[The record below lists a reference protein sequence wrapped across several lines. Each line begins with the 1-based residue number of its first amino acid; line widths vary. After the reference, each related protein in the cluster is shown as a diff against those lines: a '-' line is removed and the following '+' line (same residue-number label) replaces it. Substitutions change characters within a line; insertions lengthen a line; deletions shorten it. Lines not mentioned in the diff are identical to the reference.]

1 MLDLKNYG
9 SKKNQ
14 LWGGGKYSLYIRI
27 HWPLTKYNIL
37 RIWGIFGGFFFK
49 KSLLDLKILVK
60 IPKIKNPQLKNDFF
74 CFSDNFI
81 LFQKNAKKVQNQGF
95 WGFFFKNPRIL
106 KNLENWKIPNWQKML
121 KLFFR
126 HFFCYFKKINKNL
139 KICIFGVFLGIFQK
153 SPKSKN
159 PSWLATLLSGN
170 PKYSLC
176 ISIHWPLPTYEIS
189 SWYLKRFKRYRGGR
203 TDRRTD
209 RHYDS

>member
-1 MLDLKNYG
+1 MGDFYF
-9 SKKNQ
+9 Q
-14 LWGGGKYSLYIRI
+14 
-27 HWPLTKYNIL
+27 
-37 RIWGIFGGFFFK
+37 

-81 LFQKNAKKVQNQGF
+81 LFQKNAKKSAKSGILRIF
-95 WGFFFKNPRIL
+95 SKNPGIF
-106 KNLENWKIPNWQKML
+106 KNLENWNIPNWQKML

-203 TDRRTD
+203 TDRPTDGRTD
-209 RHYDS
+209 GRTDITVHRDPCWI

>member
-1 MLDLKNYG
+1 M
-9 SKKNQ
+9 
-14 LWGGGKYSLYIRI
+14 
-27 HWPLTKYNIL
+27 
-37 RIWGIFGGFFFK
+37 IFFVF
-49 KSLLDLKILVK
+49 LM
-60 IPKIKNPQLKNDFF
+60 
-74 CFSDNFI
+74 I
-81 LFQKNAKKVQNQGF
+81 LFYFRKMQKKCKIGDF
-95 WGFFFKNPRIL
+95 GDFFFKNPRIF

-126 HFFCYFKKINKNL
+126 HFVCYFKKINKNL

-159 PSWLATLLSGN
+159 PSWVATLLSGN

-203 TDRRTD
+203 TDRPTDGPTDGRTD
-209 RHYDS
+209 RHYGS

>member
-1 MLDLKNYG
+1 MYFDVKVCCISIVKVG
-9 SKKNQ
+9 C
-14 LWGGGKYSLYIRI
+14 
-27 HWPLTKYNIL
+27 
-37 RIWGIFGGFFFK
+37 
-49 KSLLDLKILVK
+49 ILVFKVGCIQWSRLGVLWWSRLGVFVIFK
-60 IPKIKNPQLKNDFF
+60 IRCSRLDVFRWSRLSVFTMKTWN
-74 CFSDNFI
+74 
-81 LFQKNAKKVQNQGF
+81 
-95 WGFFFKNPRIL
+95 
-106 KNLENWKIPNWQKML
+106 IPNWQKML

-209 RHYDS
+209 GRTDGPTDITVHRDPCWI